1 MGAPPQVSLDYGSDN
16 LPADQRKKLLGSL
29 SAVTEANG
37 FLWTAADEGRTL
49 ECLKRDGN
57 KGYAR
62 KQQYQLDE
70 IFGGL
75 PGEREAKPRKRISN
89 RSQSPTPN
97 SCINGRS
104 KVNGSKAKSAGR
116 GVVKQREHP
125 EAFCWF
131 LRQRNR
137 GKRARGLIVL
147 YDSPDKRHHRIK
159 KHRRYSA
166 DWIPHPK

>member
-62 KQQYQLDE
+62 KQQYQRNLW
-70 IFGGL
+70 
-75 PGEREAKPRKRISN
+75 R
-89 RSQSPTPN
+89 
-97 SCINGRS
+97 
-104 KVNGSKAKSAGR
+104 SAGR
-116 GVVKQREHP
+116 
-125 EAFCWF
+125 
-131 LRQRNR
+131 
-137 GKRARGLIVL
+137 ARGQTSEADIESLSVSNAKLL
-147 YDSPDKRHHRIK
+147 YQWPIK
-159 KHRRYSA
+159 GEWQQGEERR
-166 DWIPHPK
+166 PRRL

>member
-75 PGEREAKPRKRISN
+75 PGSERPNLGSGYRIALSLQ
-89 RSQSPTPN
+89 RQTPV
-97 SCINGRS
+97 SM
-104 KVNGSKAKSAGR
+104 AD
-116 GVVKQREHP
+116 QR
-125 EAFCWF
+125 
-131 LRQRNR
+131 
-137 GKRARGLIVL
+137 
-147 YDSPDKRHHRIK
+147 
-159 KHRRYSA
+159 
-166 DWIPHPK
+166 